1 MFQFG
6 KEDCTSIRKNVY
18 SVILEFHEWAGVQHN
33 DL

>member
-6 KEDCTSIRKNVY
+6 KEDCTSIRRNVY
-18 SVILEFHEWAGVQHN
+18 SVIFMSGQEVQHN